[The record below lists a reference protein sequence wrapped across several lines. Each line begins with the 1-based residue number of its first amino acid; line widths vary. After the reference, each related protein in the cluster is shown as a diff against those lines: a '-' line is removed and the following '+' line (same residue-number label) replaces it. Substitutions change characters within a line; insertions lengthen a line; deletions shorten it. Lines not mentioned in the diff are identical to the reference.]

1 MAEKAENP
9 TKRKSQEPD
18 TQEKTTVERVEK
30 QDVTKETTGETGAGD
45 YITGTATPDKE
56 G

>member
-9 TKRKSQEPD
+9 TKRKSQDPD
-18 TQEKTTVERVEK
+18 AQDKDTVERVDK
-30 QDVTKETTGETGAGD
+30 QDVTKETTGDAGAGD
-45 YITGTATPDKE
+45 FITGTATPDKE